1 MKLAYYLFL
10 EFCSRRYESFSQAIS
25 FSANLPNFNPA
36 MSKFNSFA
44 RNSQTSQS
52 KTFRINSVPDSSEI
66 MYVTYQVRHDL
77 TLINEIAHVF
87 NRKMSNQVK
96 CSPRN
101 ETISMLK
108 DTYYPNCS
116 TSYQT
121 QYMKWTK
128 ESHSKSCF
136 ILACRRFYFLKYLY
150 ICRKDDLTVNQFL

>member
-101 ETISMLK
+101 ETISMLQ
-108 DTYYPNCS
+108 DTYYPNCLQYQLS
-116 TSYQT
+116 NLVYEMDKRITLKILFYTSV
-121 QYMKWTK
+121 
-128 ESHSKSCF
+128 SS
-136 ILACRRFYFLKYLY
+136 ILFS
-150 ICRKDDLTVNQFL
+150 